1 MWSNQHK
8 FRYSTLLPQRAAVG
22 HEDQPA
28 SVMPNPIAEVLAPTG
43 PSQRYCLVVVPTYNE
58 AQNIVRLIAKVL
70 AQGPQFDVLVV
81 DDNSP
86 DGTGNLVAAL
96 AARTPR
102 VRLLRRAG
110 KLGLGSAYLA
120 GFREGLRQDYAF
132 LCEMDA
138 DFSHQ
143 PHDLPML
150 LATAEHDADVVIGS
164 RNVPGGRTEN
174 WSWARKALSRGGNV
188 YARTL
193 LAMPVRDCTG
203 GFKCFR
209 ASVLHQ
215 LDLAAIHSNGYA
227 FQIELNYRCYQAGF
241 RIREAPIVFPN
252 RVAGKSKMSWR
263 IVWEAVVMVWR
274 LRLSQTFVFNEV
286 A

>member
-8 FRYSTLLPQRAAVG
+8 FSYSTLLPWRASVPHA
-22 HEDQPA
+22 DQPA
-28 SVMPNPIAEVLAPTG
+28 SVIPNPIADVLIPPG
-43 PSQRYCLVVVPTYNE
+43 RSQRYCLVVVPTYNE
-58 AQNIVRLIAKVL
+58 AQNIVRLIAEVL

-96 AARTPR
+96 AARMPR
-102 VRLLRRAG
+102 VRLLCRAG

-120 GFREGLRQDYAF
+120 GFRDGLRQGYVF

-143 PHDLPML
+143 PRDLPSL
-150 LATAEHDADVVIGS
+150 LHAAEHDADVALGS
-164 RNVPGGRTEN
+164 RNMPGGRAEN
-174 WSWARKALSRGGNV
+174 WSWARKALSRGGSL
-188 YARTL
+188 YARTI

-209 ASVLHQ
+209 ASALHQ
-215 LDLAAIHSNGYA
+215 LDLDAIHSNGYA
-227 FQIELNYRCYQAGF
+227 FQVELNYRCYQAGF
-241 RIREAPIVFPN
+241 RIREVPIVFPN
-252 RVAGKSKMSWR
+252 RVAGTSKMSWR
-263 IVWEAVVMVWR
+263 IVWEAIVLVWK
-274 LRLSQTFVFNEV
+274 LRLSQTLINREV
-286 A
+286 T

>member
-1 MWSNQHK
+1 MWFNQHR
-8 FRYSTLLPQRAAVG
+8 FRYSTLLPWRTVAKYEGQNV
-22 HEDQPA
+22 
-28 SVMPNPIAEVLAPTG
+28 SVMPRQVADTLASAG
-43 PSQRYCLVVVPTYNE
+43 PSQVYCLVVVPTYNE
-58 AQNIVRLIAKVL
+58 AQNVVCLIAEIL

-102 VRLLRRAG
+102 VQMLRRAA

-120 GFREGLRQDYAF
+120 GFREGLRQGYAF

-150 LATAEHDADVVIGS
+150 LATAEHDADVVLGS
-164 RNVPGGRTEN
+164 RNVPGGRAEN
-174 WSWARKALSRGGNV
+174 WSWVRKVLNRGGNV
-188 YARTL
+188 YARMI

-209 ASVLHQ
+209 ASVLQQ
-215 LDLAAIHSNGYA
+215 LDLDAIHSNGYA
-227 FQIELNYRCYQAGF
+227 FQVELNYRCYQAGF
-241 RIREAPIVFPN
+241 RIREVPIVFPN
-252 RVAGKSKMSWR
+252 RAAGKSKMSWR
-263 IVWEAVVMVWR
+263 IVWEAFVMVWK
-274 LRLSQTFVFNEV
+274 LRLSRNVCTL
-286 A
+286 